1 MLNFLSVDIPKPG
14 IPDVDAGDTVDG
26 VNSVGEWFTSL
37 GPDAWKLIVA
47 GVGAA
52 VIIWL
57 VRRSQF
63 LKGGIVF
70 AVLLGLA
77 YIAFMR

>member
-1 MLNFLSVDIPKPG
+1 MSDILAVDIPKPG
-14 IPDVDAGDTVDG
+14 IPDVDAGDGVDAANTVGD
-26 VNSVGEWFTSL
+26 WFTNL

-47 GVGAA
+47 GLGAA
-52 VIIWL
+52 IIIWL

-70 AVLLGLA
+70 AVLLGLG